1 MKDGVMNAQNI
12 LVFPL
17 LVFMSPINNASI
29 KALLSCAR
37 IGAQTGA
44 LTGVR
49 RGKG

>member
-29 KALLSCAR
+29 KALLGCAR
-37 IGAQTGA
+37 IGARTAAQTG
-44 LTGVR
+44 VQ